1 MRLPRLLHTIVLTW
15 HILAAAGWFAL
26 VAVQL
31 IAPRAELRVYLISAA
46 GVALASGL
54 ILALASQVGLLKH
67 WWVLAKLL
75 GSAAVGGLGV
85 ASLAGYQI
93 PDAAYGGLLG
103 LWALVWLSVARP
115 WGKTPYGYEMARRG
129 RHGR

>member
-1 MRLPRLLHTIVLTW
+1 MRLPKSLHNITLTC
-15 HILAAAGWFAL
+15 HIIAASGWFAL
-26 VAVQL
+26 IAVQL
-31 IAPRAELRVYLISAA
+31 VIPRADVRVYLVSAA
-46 GVALASGL
+46 GVALVTGL
-54 ILALASQVGLLKH
+54 VLALASQIGLGRY

-75 GSAAVGGLGV
+75 GSGIVGGLGV

-93 PDAAYGGLLG
+93 PGSAYGGLLG

-115 WGKTPYGYEMARRG
+115 WGKTPYGREVTQRG

>member
-1 MRLPRLLHTIVLTW
+1 MLLTC
-15 HILAAAGWFAL
+15 HIIAASGWFAL
-26 VAVQL
+26 IAVQL
-31 IAPRAELRVYLISAA
+31 AIPRAEVRVWLVSLA
-46 GVALASGL
+46 GVALITGL
-54 ILALASQVGLLKH
+54 VLALASQLGLGRH

-75 GSAAVGGLGV
+75 GSGVLAGLGV

-93 PDAAYGGLLG
+93 PGSAYGGLLG

-115 WGKTPYGYEMARRG
+115 WGKTPYGREVMRRS

>member
-1 MRLPRLLHTIVLTW
+1 MRLPRPVHNVLLTW
-15 HILAAAGWFAL
+15 HITAAVGWFAL

-31 IAPRAELRVYLISAA
+31 VAPRNDVRVYLVASAA
-46 GVALASGL
+46 TALTTGL
-54 ILALASQVGLLKH
+54 VLALASQIGLGRH

-75 GSAAVGGLGV
+75 GSAFVGGLGV

-115 WGKTPYGYEMARRG
+115 WGKTPYGREMARRG